1 MKFGHNSAECKRS
14 KLCVHCGDINSHHR
28 SLCLRKYKA
37 KILRARLSESANYT
51 DECSDEQNDVYQ
63 CEENVLVSSGEM
75 VLMQTAKTEIKNP
88 INSKRQEVR
97 LLFDSGS
104 QRMHISKRLATKLG
118 LKGEKEEE
126 LKLITFGSEKLKVIK
141 TKSTNLSIKLNN
153 GKYLNICANIVPV
166 VSGNVQ
172 RKSMDSASIEH
183 LRSFI
188 KEADLADDIPVKN
201 ESSRLDLFIGNEYYL
216 DIVLSLRIEL
226 QPGLYLLA
234 SKVG

>member
-1 MKFGHNSAECKRS
+1 M
-14 KLCVHCGDINSHHR
+14 
-28 SLCLRKYKA
+28 
-37 KILRARLSESANYT
+37 SEST
-51 DECSDEQNDVYQ
+51 D
-63 CEENVLVSSGEM
+63 
-75 VLMQTAKTEIKNP
+75 
-88 INSKRQEVR
+88 
-97 LLFDSGS
+97 
-104 QRMHISKRLATKLG
+104 
-118 LKGEKEEE
+118 KGEKEEE

-201 ESSRLDLFIGNEYYL
+201 ESSGFVGTLESTLVNTLEFVMFFPYVRINRLDSL
-216 DIVLSLRIEL
+216 LSL
-226 QPGLYLLA
+226 
-234 SKVG
+234 